1 MKNSFSKEKRKQNR
15 KKFRF
20 REGISEYLKELEKKN
35 SLTKQEKK
43 HYTKKIKK
51 AEAFLKN
58 SKEDLNRLE
67 KHQYHDNDD
76 LEYKGIRQIENLF
89 DEINEDYYKPIKT
102 KGAFNNNY
110 IEYESRGD
118 KDKRLSVREYLYMI
132 IPYLE
137 NMIRNYKAPIRDSN
151 GVIIEDDLSGEWKI
165 QLTMRINFVSSLDP
179 GKKSYN
185 GLKKW

>member
-1 MKNSFSKEKRKQNR
+1 MIYKNRFSKEKIKKIR

-20 REGISEYLKELEKKN
+20 REGIDERLKELEKKN
-35 SLTKQEKK
+35 SLTEQEIREKK
-43 HYTKKIKK
+43 HYIKK
-51 AEAFLKN
+51 LKKTEEFLK
-58 SKEDLNRLE
+58 KLKEEDLNRLE

-118 KDKRLSVREYLYMI
+118 KNKNLLLFL
-132 IPYLE
+132 P
-137 NMIRNYKAPIRDSN
+137 
-151 GVIIEDDLSGEWKI
+151 
-165 QLTMRINFVSSLDP
+165 
-179 GKKSYN
+179 
-185 GLKKW
+185 